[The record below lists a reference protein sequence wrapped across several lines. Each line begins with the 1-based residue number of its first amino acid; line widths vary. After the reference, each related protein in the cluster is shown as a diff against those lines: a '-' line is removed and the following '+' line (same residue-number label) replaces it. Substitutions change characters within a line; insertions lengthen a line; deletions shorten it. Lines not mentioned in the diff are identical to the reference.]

1 MEKLGIKTDS
11 EQQERPKEY
20 DRALLNLWSKYKF
33 LGKPPFKD
41 SPAEQRLKETC
52 EKYYKLMV
60 NDHIARIKGSQDKK
74 RELHNQIALMT
85 IGKQRS
91 EVNTE
96 IAEMLAN
103 FASELITGQSIS
115 EING

>member
-1 MEKLGIKTDS
+1 MEKLNINMDS
-11 EQQERPKEY
+11 EQQEKPKEY
-20 DRALLNLWSKYKF
+20 DHALLNLWKKYKF
-33 LGKPPFKD
+33 SGKPPFKD
-41 SPAEQRLKETC
+41 SPAEQRLRETC

-60 NDHIARIKGSQDKK
+60 NDQLTRVKGSQDKK